1 MPWKGYLRVVSSQQ
15 RVGKDPVISESA
27 TPRTV
32 RELGEF
38 ALIERIN
45 RRRVQAPGVL
55 LGPGDDA
62 ALVAAPDGRFVVTTD
77 MLVQDRHFRLD
88 WSSPADIGRKA
99 IAQNAA
105 DVVAMGAAPSAFVV
119 ALGLPSDTPLEVVDG
134 LADGMWAE
142 AARAGA
148 SIAGG
153 DLVRSR
159 EIVISVTAFGDLN
172 GRAPVPR
179 AGARVGD
186 TVAVAG
192 RLGWSAAGLAALTAG
207 VDSAEFAEVLAAH
220 RVPQPPYTAVLDV
233 LSTKDTAAQP
243 HNDVAPHPRD
253 DAASHSHDD
262 VAAHPHNDAA
272 PPPRDDAA
280 AHPPNNTANPATP
293 CPNSLTDVSDG
304 LLADLGHIAE
314 SSGVSIDL
322 DSAALRDPALER
334 IAGALDADA
343 AQWIL
348 TGGED
353 HAFAGTWPAGR
364 PLPPGWVPI
373 GRVCA
378 GHGVTVD
385 GVPRSGSAG
394 WESFGGA
401 DSASPGEPR

>member
-1 MPWKGYLRVVSSQQ
+1 M
-15 RVGKDPVISESA
+15 SESA

>member
-1 MPWKGYLRVVSSQQ
+1 M
-15 RVGKDPVISESA
+15 
-27 TPRTV
+27 

-142 AARAGA
+142 AGRAGA

-179 AGARVGD
+179 SGARVGD

-207 VDSAEFAEVLAAH
+207 VDAAEFAEVLAAH
-220 RVPQPPYTAVLDV
+220 RVPQPPYAAVLDV
-233 LSTKDTAAQP
+233 LPAKDP
-243 HNDVAPHPRD
+243 APHPRD
-253 DAASHSHDD
+253 DG
-262 VAAHPHNDAA
+262 AAHPHDDAA
-272 PPPRDDAA
+272 PRPHDNAAPHPRADPA
-280 AHPPNNTANPATP
+280 AHPHDSTANSATP
-293 CPNSLTDVSDG
+293 GPNSLTDVSDG
-304 LLADLGHIAE
+304 LLADLGHIARA
-314 SSGVSIDL
+314 SAVAIDL
-322 DSAALRDPALER
+322 DSAALRDPALEQ
-334 IAGALDADA
+334 IAAALDADA

-364 PLPPGWVPI
+364 LLPPGWVPI